1 MTTHAI
7 GFAGCSILLLQRA
20 LYERRGPSRLQ
31 TRLAALHAWRSLGG
45 FGGLAPPDSSE
56 LLLSRRAFDL
66 MDEDGDGFLTPDEL
80 TRAVLE
86 LKKRAGGAH
95 TRDEVERLV
104 QRMMLV
110 GDSDGDGRIDA
121 EEYRRLEIN
130 LENLIPYE

>member
-1 MTTHAI
+1 
-7 GFAGCSILLLQRA
+7 
-20 LYERRGPSRLQ
+20 
-31 TRLAALHAWRSLGG
+31 
-45 FGGLAPPDSSE
+45 
-56 LLLSRRAFDL
+56 

-121 EEYRRLEIN
+121 EEYRRLVRQ
-130 LENLIPYE
+130 PFPSDAQ